1 MPCPS
6 QVVRQSPLSLLWL
19 QTQSAG
25 ARVTERHHTSSFHA
39 EAAVNLL
46 FRRQLHLDVVTDVHC
61 FLSPDLSL
69 LAMTKPP
76 GRKLRCRIHFH
87 CSMAKFVVHAAARPC
102 ARVSRSAMFSI
113 QDGSTGVRIAG
124 LVSRSAHASCLSCQE
139 AGHSRI
145 SSTLVY
151 STPPP

>member
-1 MPCPS
+1 MQKRLPYLQIDSFFFLCFS
-6 QVVRQSPLSLLWL
+6 NFMKEQFTSGRRSNKTLWEKRIKKY
-19 QTQSAG
+19 G
-25 ARVTERHHTSSFHA
+25 
-39 EAAVNLL
+39 
-46 FRRQLHLDVVTDVHC
+46 
-61 FLSPDLSL
+61 P
-69 LAMTKPP
+69 MGGTKPP

-139 AGHSRI
+139 AGHWRI
-145 SSTLVY
+145 ISTLVY